1 MESINRILVVAA
13 YAVVGSVIGISA
25 WVAGHY
31 YAASNPA
38 GVNGFLDDAGLDASL
53 VTASGGPA
61 APTPSIHVEHLF
73 AQRAQIERLQAALAQ
88 KDALLDRKTQLLDQK
103 TAEQQVLQAELE
115 SMITMLE
122 MLAAEALLTRQPS
135 DEQEDPRLKAEL
147 ERLREERNKNAA
159 LAQRL
164 QADFDQLAAEMAATD
179 DKIQH
184 LQQQSEL
191 ETTVLLAEMQTFQT
205 VASQALAG
213 LGGESV
219 AALVD
224 LLSDPRP
231 RIRRWAAQV
240 LGQIGPS
247 AREAIPALIDAMS
260 DEDEAVRAE
269 VRRALDVIQP
279 MGDS

>member
-1 MESINRILVVAA
+1 MELINRILVVAA

-38 GVNGFLDDAGLDASL
+38 GVNGFLDDAGLNASL
-53 VTASGGPA
+53 VTTPGGPA
-61 APTPSIHVEHLF
+61 APTPGIHVEHLF

-103 TAEQQVLQAELE
+103 TAEQQELQAELE
-115 SMITMLE
+115 STITMLE
-122 MLAAEALLTRQPS
+122 MLAAEALLARQPS
-135 DEQEDPRLKAEL
+135 DELEDPRLKAEL
-147 ERLREERNKNAA
+147 ERLREERNKNVA

-164 QADFDQLAAEMAATD
+164 QADLDQLAAEMAATD
-179 DKIQH
+179 DKIQQ

-213 LGGESV
+213 LGSESV
-219 AALVD
+219 AALVS

-260 DEDEAVRAE
+260 DEDQAVRAE
-269 VRRALDVIQP
+269 VRRALDAIQP